1 MKKNLLLTLC
11 LLLGAFHLSFS
22 QNIEK
27 SASKSRK
34 SIFKITAYDADGLK
48 RNESNG
54 FFIDKAGTAIT
65 DFSVIKGA
73 DRAEITT
80 SSGDKYPVAMI
91 LGKDDLYD
99 VAKLKIDIDKSQCTE
114 KGETAAT
121 ENSPVYVVRPSE
133 NRTYTAGKIT
143 SASDIKGGLK
153 YYSAASETFSIE
165 KSLPAL
171 NEEGK
176 LIGITQP
183 NYDQD
188 STIFYIL
195 DINIADSL
203 STNAFSIYDRELAGI
218 NIMKALP
225 ADAGQA
231 EIAMLLAEQ
240 ALPADKY
247 AQYIEQYMQLFP
259 KSRAPY
265 EKAAYYYLGQDDMKN
280 AEKNIKQAMDY
291 EPNKAEAHYIMANFI
306 YNVTAAKPDAQ
317 DRDRNLDEAEKEIDK
332 AIENNPLPLY
342 MQLKANICIAAGKND
357 EALQC
362 LHTVNRSNMATKE
375 TLGKA
380 ISLMETSGAGQDDI
394 INELDSMIVYMEETN
409 ATLVPDLIYEKAMRK
424 SAAGKYTDAIKDMQL
439 YYESVSGNVSDIFY
453 YNRKQMAMEARLYQ
467 MALDDITKAIELNPQ
482 ENLYRLEKA
491 ALHIITRDYEKA
503 ADTLQ
508 EVLAQMPDSPDAN
521 RLMGLAMLG
530 KGDKEKAGQY
540 FKTAIANG
548 DQLAKDLYEKNC
560 NE

>member
-183 NYDQD
+183 NYH
-188 STIFYIL
+188 SPYTTA
-195 DINIADSL
+195 N
-203 STNAFSIYDRELAGI
+203 
-218 NIMKALP
+218 LP
-225 ADAGQA
+225 A
-231 EIAMLLAEQ
+231 
-240 ALPADKY
+240 
-247 AQYIEQYMQLFP
+247 
-259 KSRAPY
+259 
-265 EKAAYYYLGQDDMKN
+265 
-280 AEKNIKQAMDY
+280 
-291 EPNKAEAHYIMANFI
+291 
-306 YNVTAAKPDAQ
+306 
-317 DRDRNLDEAEKEIDK
+317 
-332 AIENNPLPLY
+332 
-342 MQLKANICIAAGKND
+342 
-357 EALQC
+357 
-362 LHTVNRSNMATKE
+362 
-375 TLGKA
+375 
-380 ISLMETSGAGQDDI
+380 
-394 INELDSMIVYMEETN
+394 
-409 ATLVPDLIYEKAMRK
+409 
-424 SAAGKYTDAIKDMQL
+424 
-439 YYESVSGNVSDIFY
+439 
-453 YNRKQMAMEARLYQ
+453 
-467 MALDDITKAIELNPQ
+467 
-482 ENLYRLEKA
+482 
-491 ALHIITRDYEKA
+491 
-503 ADTLQ
+503 
-508 EVLAQMPDSPDAN
+508 
-521 RLMGLAMLG
+521 
-530 KGDKEKAGQY
+530 
-540 FKTAIANG
+540 
-548 DQLAKDLYEKNC
+548 
-560 NE
+560 